1 MLNKEYYDN
10 NITKVVKIILN
21 DCNLYDWYLTTL
33 FNNHYFKGFLS
44 STDINKSTDILKDYL
59 MYCFKTRRSYIVY
72 ENVGT
77 IMNVA
82 LFGNI
87 FMLDTDMK
95 DRYPS
100 MIDIHNKD
108 ILNEHSLKK
117 HLNGLIYQV
126 FKESRQDYRL

>member
-1 MLNKEYYDN
+1 MLNKEYYD

-21 DCNLYDWYLTTL
+21 DCNLYDWYLTIL

-100 MIDIHNKD
+100 MIDFGNKD
-108 ILNEHSLKK
+108 ILNNHSLKK

>member
-1 MLNKEYYDN
+1 MLNKEYYG
-10 NITKVVKIILN
+10 NITKVVKTILF
-21 DCNLYDWYLTTL
+21 DTNLYDWYLSTL
-33 FNNHYFKGFLS
+33 FNNHYFKEFLL

-59 MYCFKTRRSYIVY
+59 IYCFKTKRTYIVY
-72 ENVGT
+72 KDIGT
-77 IMNVA
+77 IMNVT

-87 FMLDTDMK
+87 FMFDTDMK
-95 DRYPS
+95 DKFPS

>member
-1 MLNKEYYDN
+1 MLNKEYYD

-21 DCNLYDWYLTTL
+21 DCNLYDWYLTIL

-72 ENVGT
+72 KNMGT
-77 IMNVA
+77 IVNVA

-87 FMLDTDMK
+87 FMFDSDMTDK
-95 DRYPS
+95 FPS
-100 MIDIHNKD
+100 INDIINKD
-108 ILNEHSLKK
+108 ILNNHSLKL
-117 HLNGLIYQV
+117 HLHGLIYKV
-126 FKESRQDYRL
+126 YKESRQDYRL